1 MIHFVI
7 EGDGEVRP
15 VCGEW
20 GDVPNWTKIPC
31 AATCQRCLAR
41 LGDDRETGGAGAD
54 PSTRPIA
61 QIAWALQRVANGR

>member
-31 AATCQRCLAR
+31 AVTCQRCLAR
-41 LGDDRETGGAGAD
+41 LGGGREARFVGPPHA
-54 PSTRPIA
+54 RPIA
-61 QIAWALQRVANGR
+61 QIVRALQHVATRS

>member
-20 GDVPNWTKIPC
+20 GEVPNWTKIPC
-31 AATCQRCLAR
+31 AVTCTRCLAR
-41 LGDDRETGGAGAD
+41 LGGGREARSAGAD
-54 PSTRPIA
+54 PSPRPIA
-61 QIAWALQRVANGR
+61 QIVSALRRVATGR